1 MKSETQQKPSFI
13 SLFKQALCN
22 DTQRDYTQGSIGQAA
37 FLLAVPM
44 VLEMVMES
52 IFAVTDI
59 FFVSGLGSEAIAV
72 VGLTEAVI
80 TLLYAVAI
88 GLSMAV
94 TATVARRIGEKDY
107 QAASIVTGQTIWI
120 GLLTALIVAG
130 IGLLFAEDILRA
142 MGATAQV
149 VKMGTSYTTVMLSG
163 SITILYLFLF
173 SAIFRGAGDANIAM
187 RSLWLA
193 NGINI
198 VLDPLLIYGVGPFP
212 DLGVTGAAVA
222 TNIGRGIGVIYQLY
236 HLFDGSSRVKLAANN
251 LKVVSKVAL
260 RLLKTSFGGISQFL
274 IATASWVILV
284 RIISDYGS
292 DAVAGYTIAIR
303 VIIFTILPAWGL
315 SNAAATLVGQNL
327 GAQLPDRAEKS
338 VWKVVKYNVYFM
350 VSVAIIFITFARP
363 IIGLFTSDPGVL
375 EIGVECLRF
384 ISYGYGFYAVGMI
397 LVQSFNGAGDTMTP
411 TWINLFCYW
420 IVQIPLAYFLAQS
433 LQLNSTGV
441 FLAITIAESL
451 IAVVSIIIFRRGSW
465 KKGVV

>member
-1 MKSETQQKPSFI
+1 MKTETQTSVIK
-13 SLFKQALCN
+13 LFKQALSDN
-22 DTQRDYTQGSIGQAA
+22 NERDYTQGSIGQAA

-52 IFAVTDI
+52 IFAVTDM

-94 TATVARRIGEKDY
+94 TATVARRIGEKNY
-107 QAASIVTGQTIWI
+107 EAACVVTGQTIWI
-120 GLLTALIVAG
+120 GLVVALLVAG
-130 IGLLFAEDILRA
+130 AGMFVAEDILHA
-142 MGATAQV
+142 MGASVEV
-149 VKMGTSYTTVMLSG
+149 VKLGTSYTSIMLTG
-163 SITILYLFLF
+163 SITILYLFLLN
-173 SAIFRGAGDANIAM
+173 AIFRGAGDANIAM

-198 VLDPLLIYGVGPFP
+198 VLDPMLIYGVGPFP
-212 DLGVTGAAVA
+212 ELGVMGAAVA
-222 TNIGRGIGVIYQLY
+222 TNIGRGVGVLYQLY
-236 HLFDGSSRVKLAANN
+236 HLFDGRSRIKMASKHLR
-251 LKVVSKVAL
+251 VVSDVAL
-260 RLLKTSFGGISQFL
+260 RLLRTSFGGITQFL

-284 RIISDYGS
+284 RIISSYGS

-327 GAQLPDRAEKS
+327 GAKRPDRAEQS
-338 VWKVVKYNVYFM
+338 VWKVAKYNVYFM

-363 IIGLFTSDPGVL
+363 IIGLFTNDPNVL
-375 EIGVECLRF
+375 NIGVECLRF

-420 IVQIPLAYFLAQS
+420 IVQLPLAYFLA
-433 LQLNSTGV
+433 NFMEMNATGV

-451 IAVVSIIIFRRGSW
+451 IALVSIVIFRRGQW
-465 KKGVV
+465 KGRLV